1 MNIKA
6 IDMQFAIHKNDEAGN
21 KQGQHVQK
29 PMTDQAL
36 LAQEAG
42 QTIQRERSQT
52 AKVHTSTGRRINENQ
67 EEKEGQERGSRQK
80 RRDSQSESGGKPK
93 DKSKH
98 PYKGH
103 HIDLTL

>member
-21 KQGQHVQK
+21 KQGQHMHK
-29 PMTDQAL
+29 PMSDQAL

-42 QTIQRERSQT
+42 QNIQRQRTQT
-52 AKVHTSTGRRINENQ
+52 DKVHTSTGRRINENQ
-67 EEKEGQERGSRQK
+67 EEKEGQERGNRQGP
-80 RRDSQSESGGKPK
+80 RHSQSEGEGKQK
-93 DKSKH
+93 ETSKH
-98 PYKGH
+98 PYKGR